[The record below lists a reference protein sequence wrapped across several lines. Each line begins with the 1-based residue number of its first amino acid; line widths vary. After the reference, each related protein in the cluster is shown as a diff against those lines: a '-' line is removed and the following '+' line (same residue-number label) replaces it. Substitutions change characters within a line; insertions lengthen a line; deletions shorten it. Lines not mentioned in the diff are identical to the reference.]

1 MSTTRY
7 RLDPIQFGAVFALCK
22 ENPVLGYKLGYTC
35 TGHMLP
41 ETFIKLNG
49 IELIDGEPE
58 MTQVIDYDKLIH
70 GELVV
75 VG

>member
-1 MSTTRY
+1 MT
-7 RLDPIQFGAVFALCK
+7 LDSVQLGEVFRICRDDP
-22 ENPVLGYKLGYTC
+22 ELGKRIGYTF
-35 TGHMLP
+35 TGNLTP
-41 ETFIKLNG
+41 SQFIKLNG

-70 GELVV
+70 GELAV

>member
-1 MSTTRY
+1 MTTTRY

-22 ENPVLGYKLGYTC
+22 ENPDLGRKLGYDWGGRLT
-35 TGHMLP
+35 P
-41 ETFIKLNG
+41 DQFIKLNG
-49 IELIDGEPE
+49 IELVDGEPE